1 MVMDVPAI
9 HTVARCTMYSTASRR
24 QHGRV
29 DLRSGQNVVAGE
41 GLESVGAARSHILGS
56 MSAVIHY
63 QTMDDRGEEILDE
76 LERSRKTS
84 SDRLPAGERIYFLVN
99 ESPGDLV
106 ISLDEIDLDWREH
119 IGRLTA

>member
-1 MVMDVPAI
+1 
-9 HTVARCTMYSTASRR
+9 
-24 QHGRV
+24 
-29 DLRSGQNVVAGE
+29 
-41 GLESVGAARSHILGS
+41 